1 MPFFRVSFSPI
12 FSRTGYQKKAN
23 FLEQVVK
30 TCQKRKFCYNGLFC
44 SPIFVF
50 LSILFT
56 DFSRTG
62 YYLKAK
68 IYSIIPSTGYFVLK
82 CSVVLFS
89 NCLFL
94 CRYLVVGPFSHCRK
108 QDFPSNFY
116 FVGTSP
122 YKSRSSTPPGAHLNI
137 DWKGGPQRPSKEAPK
152 GGGGGRWSPG
162 AHHFES
168 LEPWSPDDSHGNFLE
183 F

>member
-62 YYLKAK
+62 YDLKAK
-68 IYSIIPSTGYFVLK
+68 ILEQGGKFLFRGHIPV
-82 CSVVLFS
+82 
-89 NCLFL
+89 
-94 CRYLVVGPFSHCRK
+94 
-108 QDFPSNFY
+108 Q
-116 FVGTSP
+116 
-122 YKSRSSTPPGAHLNI
+122 I
-137 DWKGGPQRPSKEAPK
+137 
-152 GGGGGRWSPG
+152 
-162 AHHFES
+162 
-168 LEPWSPDDSHGNFLE
+168 
-183 F
+183 